1 MTKANF
7 GYFTKEFSLDLMS
20 SGEAYRVIYE
30 DKAFGVEILRADRQA
45 EYMELLIDKRRVVA
59 RVSTDGAKNW
69 VTIAGRTWLLTRSA
83 GPGAAGHAG
92 HAGGEILSPMP
103 GQVRAVNV
111 TEGEAV
117 MKGQTLLVVEA
128 MKMEIRVVA
137 PRNGVVKS
145 LKVKQG
151 QTVEREQLL
160 VEIVETP
167 G

>member
-1 MTKANF
+1 MKITLDAQ
-7 GYFTKEFSLDLMS
+7 TLDLTP
-20 SGEAYRVIYE
+20 SGRGYTATLGE
-30 DKAFGVEILRADRQA
+30 
-45 EYMELLIDKRRVVA
+45 RVVPVEVLEA
-59 RVSTDGAKNW
+59 GDGELRLVVDGKPVRALISVEAAKRW
-69 VTIAGRTWLLTRSA
+69 VTVAGRTWLLTRSA

>member
-1 MTKANF
+1 MKITLDAQ
-7 GYFTKEFSLDLMS
+7 TLDLTP
-20 SGEAYRVIYE
+20 SGRGYTARLGERLVEVEVIEAGE
-30 DKAFGVEILRADRQA
+30 GALRLVVDGRPVRALVSA
-45 EYMELLIDKRRVVA
+45 EGARR
-59 RVSTDGAKNW
+59 W
-69 VTIAGRTWLLTRSA
+69 VTVAGRTWLLTRSA

-92 HAGGEILSPMP
+92 HASGDLLSPMP
-103 GQVRAVNV
+103 GQVRAVNI

-160 VEIVETP
+160 VEIAEMP